1 MNFPYQLLNGRH
13 QVQKFKSV
21 DSGSKMTHLPYFEH
35 KRCTNSPEFP
45 HPVLHFGL
53 NKKFPQK
60 NVLIEPLLHVK
71 KNLKNE
77 PIPRKQSYGRRTD
90 EGMDRAE
97 FIGPSSRVKIRNMLI
112 NVGKILEYFTWYPIR
127 EYM

>member
-71 KNLKNE
+71 KKLK
-77 PIPRKQSYGRRTD
+77 KVMSQSQENRVSADGQTKGWT
-90 EGMDRAE
+90 ELNSLAPPAE
-97 FIGPSSRVKIRNMLI
+97 SK
-112 NVGKILEYFTWYPIR
+112 
-127 EYM
+127 